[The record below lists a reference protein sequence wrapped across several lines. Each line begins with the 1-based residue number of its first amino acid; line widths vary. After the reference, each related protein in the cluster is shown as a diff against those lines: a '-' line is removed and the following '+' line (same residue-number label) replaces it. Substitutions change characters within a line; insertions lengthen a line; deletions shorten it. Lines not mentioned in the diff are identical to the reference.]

1 MNYEEAQA
9 ELNDLRCLADTGSL
23 AVAKERVEK
32 LYFAV
37 LGKHLRRC
45 RCRNILQ
52 DALLEIYTKLRKND
66 NKKTMDPN
74 KATAKLVNGV
84 VIFWK
89 GNHYTNSNLT
99 DEVARE
105 FLASFPQRKDW
116 FYALPSATT
125 SKEVVAEAEEHTEK
139 PQEITPKEVKSESKA
154 EAPKKKKTAKKGK

>member
-1 MNYEEAQA
+1 MTEQEALA
-9 ELNDLRCLADTGSL
+9 ELNDLRGLADTGSL

-52 DALLEIYTKLRKND
+52 DALLEIYTKLRKKD
-66 NKKTMDPN
+66 KKTMDPN

-139 PQEITPKEVKSESKA
+139 PQEIASKEVKSESKT
-154 EAPKKKKTAKKGK
+154 EAPKKKKTAKKRK

>member
-9 ELNDLRCLADTGSL
+9 ELNDLRGLADTGSL

-66 NKKTMDPN
+66 KKTMDPN

-116 FYALPSATT
+116 FATLPSATT
-125 SKEVVAEAEEHTEK
+125 AKAVTAEVAKMPKKPAEKTDKEVVVADK
-139 PQEITPKEVKSESKA
+139 PT
-154 EAPKKKKTAKKGK
+154 APANKKTAKKRK

>member
-1 MNYEEAQA
+1 MTDKEALA
-9 ELNDLRCLADTGSL
+9 ELNDLRGLADTGSL

-45 RCRNILQ
+45 RCKNILQ

-66 NKKTMDPN
+66 KKTMDPN
-74 KATAKLVNGV
+74 KAKARLVNGV

-116 FYALPSATT
+116 FATLPSATT
-125 SKEVVAEAEEHTEK
+125 AKAVTAEVAKMPKKPAEKTDKEVIVADK
-139 PQEITPKEVKSESKA
+139 PT
-154 EAPKKKKTAKKGK
+154 APANKKTAKKRK